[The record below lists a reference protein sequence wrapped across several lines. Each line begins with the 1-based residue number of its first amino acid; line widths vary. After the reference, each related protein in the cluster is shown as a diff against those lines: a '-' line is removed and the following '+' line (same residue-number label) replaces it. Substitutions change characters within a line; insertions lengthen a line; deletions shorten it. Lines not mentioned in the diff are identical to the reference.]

1 MANMSRSY
9 GFRRIVSIAVAS
21 ILLLNAG
28 TSLAAPVTKYDPLVI
43 DTFRSPATNDLGIWH
58 GADEGMPAEYGEG
71 FLRLR
76 PMNADMN
83 FYTQLSIG
91 CNDMTG
97 YKDAY
102 LHVVFKGTDKFSISF
117 TQHNAACDQKR
128 APYPETWDSV
138 EASRYANGE
147 DIYVPLS
154 HFNIDFTRANSIGF
168 HGFYTREEVTL
179 FKVEIISTP
188 PGAVNTPQ
196 KLPTGTLV
204 LKCKR
209 PNSFA
214 FGIDDGQPQYAQEV
228 MKILAEEDILVTF
241 FTVGNGLL
249 DESAN
254 FTNVYKEMLGRGHQ
268 VALHTFSHPMMEG
281 LPTTEGIDREF
292 VKNMEVFKEKL
303 GVESRYFRPPFG
315 NVGARTRQRLAALV
329 TEPYIVNWSVD
340 IEDWLWAGS
349 PTPEKQFEAFKRDF
363 EKGGDI
369 AVMHYLNP
377 TTISYFR
384 DVFQLVKKSGKR
396 IMRVDQCM
404 EDPSAPPLH

>member
-1 MANMSRSY
+1 MAPLY
-9 GFRRIVSIAVAS
+9 GFRRIASVAAAT
-21 ILLLNAG
+21 ILFLNAG
-28 TSLAAPVTKYDPLVI
+28 TSLAAPVAKYDPWVI

-58 GADEGMPAEYGEG
+58 GVDEGMPAQYGEG
-71 FLRLR
+71 FIRLS
-76 PMNADMN
+76 PTNADMN
-83 FYTQLSIG
+83 FYTQLSGG
-91 CNDMTG
+91 CSDMTR
-97 YKDAY
+97 YNDAY
-102 LHVVFKGTDKFSISF
+102 LHVVFKGSDKFTISF
-117 TQHNAACDQKR
+117 TQQNERCNQNV
-128 APYPETWDSV
+128 APFPETWDSV

-147 DIYVPLS
+147 DIYIPLS
-154 HFNIDFTRANSIGF
+154 HFNIDFARANSIGF
-168 HGFYTREEVTL
+168 HGFYTREEVML
-179 FKVEIISTP
+179 FKIEIVSSLPNALDIP
-188 PGAVNTPQ
+188 N
-196 KLPTGTLV
+196 KLPTGTLA

-228 MKILAEEDILVTF
+228 MKILAEENILVTF

-281 LPTTEGIDREF
+281 LPTTEDIDQEF
-292 VKNMEVFKEKL
+292 SKNMQVFKDRL
-303 GVESRYFRPPFG
+303 GIESRYFRPPFG
-315 NVGARTRQRLAALV
+315 NVGARTRQRLAALIAD
-329 TEPYIVNWSVD
+329 PYIINWSVD

-369 AVMHYLNP
+369 AVMHYLSP

-404 EDPSAPPLH
+404 EDPSAPPLE